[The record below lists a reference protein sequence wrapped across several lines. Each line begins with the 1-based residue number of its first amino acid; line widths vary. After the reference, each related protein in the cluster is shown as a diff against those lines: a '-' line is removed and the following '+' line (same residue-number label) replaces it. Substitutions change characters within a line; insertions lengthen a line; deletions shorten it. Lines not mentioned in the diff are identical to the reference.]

1 MQSDFENFQ
10 PFQTFPRKFVI
21 FAIKI

>member
-1 MQSDFENFQ
+1 MQLDFENFQ